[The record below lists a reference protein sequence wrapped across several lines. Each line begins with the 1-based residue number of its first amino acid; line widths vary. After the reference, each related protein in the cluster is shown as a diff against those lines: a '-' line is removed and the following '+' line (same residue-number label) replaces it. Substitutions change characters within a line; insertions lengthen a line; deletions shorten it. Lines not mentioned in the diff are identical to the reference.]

1 MNPNTTLSIV
11 VPMYNEE
18 GNVGPLV
25 KRVVAALG
33 DQYPWELLLVDDG
46 SSDGTVDEILAAA
59 QGDARVRPLLLAR
72 RGGQTG
78 ALQAGLDRAAGEVVV
93 TMDGDLQND
102 PADIPALVEKVEEGY
117 DLVAGFRERRQDALI
132 SRKVP
137 SWIANWLIRLIT
149 GVPIRDNGCSLKA
162 YRRGLVNRLHLYS
175 DLHRFIPAV
184 AVATAGAR
192 VAEIPV
198 RHHPRRVGTS
208 KYGLSR
214 TGKVLTD
221 LLVIT
226 VIRSFSSHPLILF
239 VAGGGLALLLAAG
252 FAVASA
258 VMSVWYGVS
267 YLVFPSIAAL
277 LAGLGVFL
285 VILGLLAETAVF
297 HARTR
302 NPPSS
307 LLLSSPGL
315 EGGEAWE
322 R

>member
-1 MNPNTTLSIV
+1 MNPHTTLSIV

-18 GNVGPLV
+18 GNVHPLV
-25 KRVVAALG
+25 EGVVAALG
-33 DQYPWELLLVDDG
+33 DRHRWELLLVDDG
-46 SSDGTVDEILAAA
+46 SSDGTAGEILAAA
-59 QGDARVRPLLLAR
+59 EGDARVRPLLLAR
-72 RGGQTG
+72 QGGQTG
-78 ALQAGLDRAAGEVVV
+78 ALQAGLDRATGEVVV

-102 PADIPALVEKVEEGY
+102 PADIPALVEKLEEGY

-132 SRKVP
+132 TRKVP
-137 SWIANWLIRLIT
+137 SWVANWLIRLIT

-162 YRRGLVNRLHLYS
+162 YRQGLVKRLHLYS

-198 RHHPRRVGTS
+198 RHHPRRVGAS

-226 VIRSFSSHPLILF
+226 VIRSCSNHPLILF
-239 VAGGGLALLLAAG
+239 AAGGALAFLLAAA
-252 FAVASA
+252 FAVAAAA
-258 VMSVWYGVS
+258 VWVWYGVS
-267 YLVFPSIAAL
+267 DLVFPSITAVL
-277 LAGLGVFL
+277 VGLGVFL

-297 HARTR
+297 HARAGSQ
-302 NPPSS
+302 SS
-307 LLLSSPGL
+307 LLLLSSPGS